1 MHSQGPS
8 LVWESTLTSQV
19 QRPSRKPRFSEYNK
33 QKTLTNCP
41 WSGRLATVTCEK
53 ASFTHDH
60 PDGPEISIVFTKVR
74 KVTQCQQSRA
84 RTRPKRGF
92 LPHLVSAGE
101 EPPPV
106 TRGRME
112 RQRYCNSGPL
122 GLSWGWQ
129 VEAMLWVA
137 QRPLNV
143 CIQQREDL
151 RC

>member
-1 MHSQGPS
+1 MWGTQYP
-8 LVWESTLTSQV
+8 
-19 QRPSRKPRFSEYNK
+19 
-33 QKTLTNCP
+33 
-41 WSGRLATVTCEK
+41 TVFGYQK

-106 TRGRME
+106 TRGHTE

-129 VEAMLWVA
+129 VETMLWVA
-137 QRPLNV
+137 QRRLASRDASRMVNPY
-143 CIQQREDL
+143 
-151 RC
+151 